1 VYPNE
6 PGVHKPAVLRE
17 RFETSLRLLN
27 KSAVRVF
34 YLHAPDRSVPFE
46 ETLGECDKLHKEGKL
61 CVFGTVA
68 AISLRSLRQ

>member
-61 CVFGTVA
+61 CVFGA
-68 AISLRSLRQ
+68 AIMISSRSSGQ